1 MFYIYIYIYIYRH
14 LHVNILVYLFSSLT
28 AKPSYLPPHPPPPPQ
43 KKKKNQLKLI
53 NQFILVAVT
62 NMNVLTWNQ
71 RLHIA
76 VDASHG
82 LEKINQMIISLSLIS
97 IFLFAS

>member
-1 MFYIYIYIYIYRH
+1 MLYIYIYRH

-28 AKPSYLPPHPPPPPQ
+28 AKPSYLP
-43 KKKKNQLKLI
+43 KKKNQLKLI

-97 IFLFAS
+97 IFLFAL